1 MAASMVLLEEEPL
14 QVAFWSFVFHLICFR
29 LILDPPVN
37 WDLLSSPHF
46 LLLELQI
53 QDAQWSHLPPSGPGT
68 IYMLTTSLPVILNPT
83 SPLSSG
89 ACSMMSHKFL
99 KCLTSRL
106 ELSCKNAFPLC
117 FPLWLL
123 LSLYYYNSTISIG
136 EGTNVRFHLLLNIF
150 IPVVHSES
158 GKTTKVGV
166 ESFQAHFE
174 VNLSTVSF

>member
-1 MAASMVLLEEEPL
+1 MTTSMVLLEKEPL
-14 QVAFWSFVFHLICFR
+14 QVAFWSFVFHLTYFH

-37 WDLLSSPHF
+37 WDLLSSPQS

-53 QDAQWSHLPPSGPGT
+53 QDPQYSHLPSSDPGT
-68 IYMLTTSLPVILNPT
+68 IYMLTTSLPVTLNPA

-117 FPLWLL
+117 FPLHLISHQGTYLTPKRLL
-123 LSLYYYNSTISIG
+123 KTIPLSLY
-136 EGTNVRFHLLLNIF
+136 FHWCVLL
-150 IPVVHSES
+150 
-158 GKTTKVGV
+158 
-166 ESFQAHFE
+166 
-174 VNLSTVSF
+174 

>member
-117 FPLWLL
+117 FPLHSISHQGTYLTQKRLL
-123 LSLYYYNSTISIG
+123 KTIPPSLY
-136 EGTNVRFHLLLNIF
+136 FHWCVLL
-150 IPVVHSES
+150 
-158 GKTTKVGV
+158 
-166 ESFQAHFE
+166 
-174 VNLSTVSF
+174 